1 MQLHVVFQSIQRIS
15 MKRFA
20 VTSLMIGNI
29 VTGVSVLAPAGML
42 PQLSD
47 GLGVTIRDAGL
58 LITFG
63 AIVLCI
69 ASPATAWLT
78 SRFDR
83 RPLLA
88 GTMLFTSLTHVAS
101 AFAPDYRTLLGLR
114 LVMLAVV
121 ALFTPQ
127 AASLASTM
135 VPPERRGS
143 TMTYVFLGWSLAA
156 AAGLPTVTYLAS
168 HFGWRMAYA
177 GIALI
182 AFLAFVLTAWRLPR
196 GIVGVR
202 VDLKTWGA
210 LGSNPLVLMLLLIT
224 MMQMGSQF
232 IIFTFM
238 GPLVQH
244 HAGAGPEAVALLF
257 AIYGVMGFIG
267 NVLASRVVD
276 TWGAW
281 KTSLAFSF
289 SILAGIAGW
298 ALGSGVLPAM
308 IVAMVLWG
316 FGFAA
321 ANSMQQV
328 RLMAAAPTLAS
339 ASVSLNTSVL
349 YIGQGLGSALGA
361 VFYAREA
368 YDAMNLA
375 GTVAI
380 GLTVLLIVLTR
391 PRTGIN

>member
-1 MQLHVVFQSIQRIS
+1 
-15 MKRFA
+15 
-20 VTSLMIGNI
+20 
-29 VTGVSVLAPAGML
+29 
-42 PQLSD
+42 
-47 GLGVTIRDAGL
+47 
-58 LITFG
+58 
-63 AIVLCI
+63 
-69 ASPATAWLT
+69 
-78 SRFDR
+78 
-83 RPLLA
+83 
-88 GTMLFTSLTHVAS
+88 MLFTSLTHVAS

-321 ANSMQQV
+321 TRQRIGFAQHV
-328 RLMAAAPTLAS
+328 GA
-339 ASVSLNTSVL
+339 L
-349 YIGQGLGSALGA
+349 YRAGARLGA
-361 VFYAREA
+361 RRGVLCAR
-368 YDAMNLA
+368 
-375 GTVAI
+375 
-380 GLTVLLIVLTR
+380 GL
-391 PRTGIN
+391 